1 MNWDDLRFV
10 LALSNAGTLAR
21 AARALKVDHT
31 TVGRRIEA
39 LEENLGVKLFT
50 RTATGYVRTAEADAL
65 LPDMKRVEDAVL
77 ALERN
82 AHARDDIV
90 TGSVRVTAGETFG
103 ACYLAPRLAHFGRE
117 HSGLTVELVM
127 GGDVLDL
134 ARREADIAVRLFRS
148 QHADLVIKRAGE
160 LAHGLYAA
168 KTYLAK
174 HPVKNALTLADHPLL
189 TASPGPNIVEALWL
203 EQLSGGAQPAFV
215 SNLTMALVAAVREGA
230 GIAVLPRYIGDAD
243 NTLKHIKIQAE
254 PRETIWVTVHRDMKQ
269 APRVRLVLDFIHA
282 CLKRDQ
288 KLLLGS

>member
-10 LALSNAGTLAR
+10 LALSNAGSLAR
-21 AARALKVDHT
+21 AAKALKVDHT

-39 LEENLGVKLFT
+39 LEANLGVKLFT

-77 ALERN
+77 ALERT
-82 AHARDDIV
+82 AHARDTIV

-117 HSGLTVELVM
+117 HPGLTVELVM

-168 KTYLAK
+168 KTYLVK
-174 HPVKNALTLADHPLL
+174 HPV
-189 TASPGPNIVEALWL
+189 NIVEAQWL
-203 EQLSGGAQPAFV
+203 EQLSGGAHPAFV

-243 NTLKHIKIQAE
+243 KALKHIAMPNE

-269 APRVRLVLDFIHA
+269 TPRVRIVLDFIHA
-282 CLKRDQ
+282 CLKKDR

>member
-10 LALSNAGTLAR
+10 LALSNAGSLAR
-21 AARALKVDHT
+21 AAKALKVDHT

-39 LEENLGVKLFT
+39 LEANLGVKLFT

-77 ALERN
+77 ALERT
-82 AHARDDIV
+82 AHARDTIV

-117 HSGLTVELVM
+117 HPGLTVELVM

-168 KTYLAK
+168 KTYLVK
-174 HPVKNALTLADHPLL
+174 HPVKGALTLADHPLL
-189 TASPGPNIVEALWL
+189 TASPGPNIVEAQWL
-203 EQLSGGAQPAFV
+203 EQLSGGAHPAFV

-243 NTLKHIKIQAE
+243 KALKHIAMPNE

-269 APRVRLVLDFIHA
+269 TPRVRIVLDFIHA
-282 CLKRDQ
+282 CLKKDR